1 MYLPFLFSIKF
12 SMAAFPMRFPQLN
25 YRHPQNYLNA
35 TKDVISISKEYNSFI
50 AYNRCLW
57 TSGLNFL

>member
-12 SMAAFPMRFPQLN
+12 SSMAAFPVRFPQLN

-35 TKDVISISKEYNSFI
+35 TKDVISIPKE
-50 AYNRCLW
+50 
-57 TSGLNFL
+57 